1 MECIFKARDQIDCI
15 WREIEKCN
23 IDNPSE
29 KINFI
34 STMLYVAFNH
44 CDGIQTL
51 AQKRNFASAFALVRP
66 LLESSFRA
74 IWLHRCATE
83 SQIKKC
89 LETDKW
95 KSALGLAKEIES
107 EMEFTPIL
115 SEVWSE
121 LRPSLHSY
129 THGGVHIAVKHINDE
144 NIISPNIEDQ
154 EVLQLMQIVG
164 LISLYILAEFID
176 LSKNIEQFQIYE
188 KVGNDFV
195 NWAFNK

>member
-1 MECIFKARDQIDCI
+1 
-15 WREIEKCN
+15 
-23 IDNPSE
+23 
-29 KINFI
+29 
-34 STMLYVAFNH
+34 LH
-44 CDGIQTL
+44 GIQTL

-95 KSALGLAKEIES
+95 KSAWDLAKEIES
-107 EMEFTPIL
+107 EMEFTPVL
-115 SEVWSE
+115 SKVWSE

-129 THGGVHIAVKHINDE
+129 THVGVHIAVKHINDE
-144 NIISPNIEDQ
+144 NTISPNIEDQ

-164 LISLYILAEFID
+164 LISFIIFAEFID
-176 LSKNIEQFQIYE
+176 LSKNNEQLQIYE
-188 KVGNDFV
+188 RIGNDYV